1 MGYLFKGLEYI
12 KDFKT
17 LVAFFVVLVVIFL
30 IYVVR
35 DKKSRNTAQNQ
46 NVNINGKND
55 GVEINQSREDRV
67 YYRGDDNDKS

>member
-1 MGYLFKGLEYI
+1 MDI
-12 KDFKT
+12 
-17 LVAFFVVLVVIFL
+17 I
-30 IYVVR
+30 R